1 MTASWKATVFACALI
16 AANGA
21 LAQRTASESASSYPS
36 KPIRLVVPSAPGG
49 GTDIVARLIGQGL
62 QDAWGQTVVVDN
74 RGGAGG
80 NIGTEMVARAAP
92 DGYTLLMGTVG
103 THAINPSLYARV
115 GFDPIKD
122 FAPITLV
129 ADTPSLLAVHPSVP
143 AKTVRE
149 LVALA
154 KAKPGQLSYASAGNG
169 TSNHL
174 AGVLLC
180 MMAGIDMVHI
190 PYKGSGPALIDVIA
204 GQVPVMFN
212 NPASIMPHL
221 KAGRLRAIALSSA
234 ERSRLVPGLPTVAES
249 GVPGFEVRS
258 WHGAFAPAG
267 TSRDIVNRLNSE
279 MVKALNQPDVKER
292 FASQGVELVGNKP
305 EEFAAFLQKEHAK
318 WSKVVKAS
326 GARAD

>member
-1 MTASWKATVFACALI
+1 MQRLLFGVFCLLSG
-16 AANGA
+16 AAVQSVE
-21 LAQRTASESASSYPS
+21 AQGYPS
-36 KPIRLVVPSAPGG
+36 KPVRFVVPFAPGG
-49 GTDIVARLIGQGL
+49 PTDIFARAISSKLTDALGQP
-62 QDAWGQTVVVDN
+62 VVVDN

-80 NIGTEMVARAAP
+80 NIGTELAARAAP
-92 DGYTLLMGTVG
+92 DGYTLLLGTVG

-122 FAPITLV
+122 FAPITLI
-129 ADTPSLLAVHPSVP
+129 ADTPTLLAVHPSIP
-143 AKTVRE
+143 AKSVRE

-154 KAKPGQLSYASAGNG
+154 KTRPGQLSYASAGNG
-169 TSNHL
+169 SSNHL

-221 KAGRLRAIALSSA
+221 KAGRLRAIAVSSA
-234 ERSRLVPGLPTVAES
+234 ERSPLLPALPTLAES

-258 WHGAFAPAG
+258 WHGAFAPAA
-267 TSRDIVNRLNSE
+267 TPRDIVNRLNADI
-279 MVKALNQPDVKER
+279 VQALRQPDIKER

-326 GARAD
+326 GARAN